1 MLTQFALASA
11 EAAINR
17 VLNLDSMAH
26 ARLLPLA
33 GKVIAIDCTMPAFT
47 LYLIPLDTGIQLA
60 NQWSA
65 PPDCTL
71 SAPAALLLKLLSS
84 ADKTT
89 VLHHP
94 EVTIDGSSAL
104 LMELADIMQSLE
116 LDWEYEVSQWLG
128 PVPTALISAQLRSS
142 RNWLVQ
148 SAQSLHLNTAD
159 YLAEESRT
167 LVGNTEAQARFN
179 EIDQLKLD
187 LDRLDARIAL
197 LLKRNQKPL

>member
-1 MLTQFALASA
+1 M
-11 EAAINR
+11 
-17 VLNLDSMAH
+17 
-26 ARLLPLA
+26 
-33 GKVIAIDCTMPAFT
+33 
-47 LYLIPLDTGIQLA
+47 
-60 NQWSA
+60 
-65 PPDCTL
+65 
-71 SAPAALLLKLLSS
+71 LLKLLSS